1 MGLTKPRAYQIYDI
15 DYKQA
20 TRVATITNT
29 TLSGGAPNVVDGVTL
44 TLNDRVLV
52 AGQGTGSENGLY
64 YVTTVGSGSNGTWSR
79 SVDGDQQGEINAG
92 LIVMVTEGTIYADTQ
107 WKLTTN
113 DPIVIGVTP
122 LTFVFNALNVY
133 FTSISA
139 GGNVLTAS
147 GNASVVNFA
156 AGSGMSITGN
166 TVSNTITFTSTGS
179 GGGTSIS
186 NGTSN
191 VNVVSSGGNVTV
203 GVSGVGNVVVWAPTG
218 EYVTGVVSAS
228 GNVTG
233 GNLIATGYVQS
244 ANGLE
249 STSTYPG
256 PYGDGIVVD
265 YLTGTGRISVGSG
278 DGLAVYNGGIASTLM
293 ATFSSG
299 GQFSAVGNVVGSNF
313 TTTGLISASGNITSG
328 NISSGNVSATNHIG
342 TNVSVTG
349 VVTAASTVG
358 GVITG
363 TSTSVTGIQTAAS
376 TVGGVITGSSTSVTG
391 TQTAASTV
399 GGVITGSS
407 TSVTGTQT
415 AASTV
420 GGVITGSSTS
430 VTGAVSGASASVS
443 GAVTAASTVGGIIT
457 GSSASVTGIVTG
469 SSHVGSV
476 VSVTGAITGASVV
489 GGVITGSSVSVS
501 GNVTGGNVNTNALVG
516 TGVTI
521 TSTGALS
528 LAPTA
533 NISVNSRWINSLAD
547 PSQAQDAATKNYV
560 DSVTANAH
568 YHASANAAST
578 SDLTAM
584 FTGATVVYNNGTA
597 GVGANLVMSGNTYTT
612 IDGVNIA
619 VASNR
624 ILIKNEANAAWN
636 GIYTY
641 SNSTVITRT
650 TTEDNAAEWAGGD
663 TFFVLGGTVNGNTNW
678 VQTNTVTTMGTS
690 NITFVQIGGG
700 SSAYSAGTGL
710 SLTGTQFNALTDGVT
725 TAVNGS
731 NQIAVKAS
739 ATLTTP
745 NIGAAT
751 GTSLSTTG
759 TVTGGN
765 LATGGTASATGTVTG
780 GNLAT
785 GGTISATGNATVG
798 NISATNHTG
807 TTVSVTG
814 TVTAAST
821 VGGVI
826 TGSSSSVTGSQ
837 TAASTVGGVIT
848 GTSTSVSGGVTAASV
863 VGGVMTGTSLSATAN
878 ITGGNLLT
886 GGNISATG
894 NLTIGSGTGGNLSG
908 ANVISANVISANTF
922 IASANITS
930 GNILTGGLI
939 SATSTITSAANIT
952 AAAYY
957 GPLAN
962 TTSNI
967 NINNAAGN
975 AAVSIGG
982 TANVAVF
989 SNTGAYLTLA
999 SANGLAGVTALKLTA
1014 GTFATAPQAGSM
1026 NYDGTAFRMTAATGN
1041 ESVTMNSYFY
1051 RTAANV
1057 ALANVATAQSWLG
1070 AGVTVQSNVVYQFN
1084 GLFNLVTTGTTSHT
1098 EAIGF
1103 GGTATLINIGY
1114 LSIRG
1119 NANAITATT
1128 GNVYSVYHTSNAS
1141 TVQTGAFTTAQNVY
1155 YQLSGTVSSNVTGTF
1170 IPQLTFS
1177 AAPGGT
1183 STVVTGAYF
1192 QLTPLQAG
1200 SGNVNIGTW
1209 A

>member
-92 LIVMVTEGTIYADTQ
+92 LIVMVTEGNVYVDTQ

-166 TVSNTITFTSTGS
+166 TVSNTITFTSTGG

-256 PYGDGIVVD
+256 PYSDGIVVD

-328 NISSGNVSATNHIG
+328 NISSGNISATNHIG

-376 TVGGVITGSSTSVTG
+376 TVGGVMTGASLSVTG
-391 TQTAASTV
+391 NVTALNHFGTN
-399 GGVITGSS
+399 

-489 GGVITGSSVSVS
+489 GGVITGTSTSVT
-501 GNVTGGNVNTNALVG
+501 GNTTAGNLIATTYVMAGNGLESTSTYPGPYTDGIVIDYLTGNGRISTGAADGLNIFNGGVANTLIASFNTTGALTLGTTGTANLTGGNV
-516 TGVTI
+516 
-521 TSTGALS
+521 
-528 LAPTA
+528 LA
-533 NISVNSRWINSLAD
+533 S
-547 PSQAQDAATKNYV
+547 
-560 DSVTANAH
+560 
-568 YHASANAAST
+568 
-578 SDLTAM
+578 
-584 FTGATVVYNNGTA
+584 
-597 GVGANLVMSGNTYTT
+597 
-612 IDGVNIA
+612 
-619 VASNR
+619 
-624 ILIKNEANAAWN
+624 
-636 GIYTY
+636 
-641 SNSTVITRT
+641 
-650 TTEDNAAEWAGGD
+650 
-663 TFFVLGGTVNGNTNW
+663 
-678 VQTNTVTTMGTS
+678 
-690 NITFVQIGGG
+690 
-700 SSAYSAGTGL
+700 
-710 SLTGTQFNALTDGVT
+710 
-725 TAVNGS
+725 
-731 NQIAVKAS
+731 
-739 ATLTTP
+739 
-745 NIGAAT
+745 
-751 GTSLSTTG
+751 
-759 TVTGGN
+759 
-765 LATGGTASATGTVTG
+765 
-780 GNLAT
+780 
-785 GGTISATGNATVG
+785 
-798 NISATNHTG
+798 
-807 TTVSVTG
+807 
-814 TVTAAST
+814 
-821 VGGVI
+821 
-826 TGSSSSVTGSQ
+826 
-837 TAASTVGGVIT
+837 
-848 GTSTSVSGGVTAASV
+848 
-863 VGGVMTGTSLSATAN
+863 
-878 ITGGNLLT
+878 
-886 GGNISATG
+886 GNISATG

-908 ANVISANVISANTF
+908 ANVISANTF

-1026 NYDGTAFRMTAATGN
+1026 NYDGTVFRMTAATGN

-1051 RTAANV
+1051 RPAANV

>member
-256 PYGDGIVVD
+256 PYSDGIVVD

-568 YHASANAAST
+568 YHAPANAAST
-578 SDLTAM
+578 GDLTAM

-650 TTEDNAAEWAGGD
+650 IGEDTAAEWAGGD
-663 TFFVLGGTVNGNTNW
+663 TFFVLGGTVNGNTSW

-690 NITFVQIGGG
+690 NITFVQVGGG
-700 SSAYSAGTGL
+700 TSSYSAGTGL

-725 TAVNGS
+725 TTVNGS

-739 ATLTTP
+739 AVLTTP

-759 TVTGGN
+759 NVSTAGTLISTGAIAAAFGLANTSLHASAVITSAGNANNSSQFAFQNNSSGSNASADVAVYNNLGTDTSYFVDMGIVSSTYDGPGIGANVFSPNDGYLYVAGNSITGPVGTGANIGN
-765 LATGGTASATGTVTG
+765 LIIGATNGQVYTWLGNTSTANIITTVSTTGFLVNG
-780 GNLAT
+780 QV
-785 GGTISATGNATVG
+785 SATGNISG
-798 NISATNHTG
+798 NYFIGN
-807 TTVSVTG
+807 
-814 TVTAAST
+814 
-821 VGGVI
+821 
-826 TGSSSSVTGSQ
+826 GSQ
-837 TAASTVGGVIT
+837 
-848 GTSTSVSGGVTAASV
+848 
-863 VGGVMTGTSLSATAN
+863 
-878 ITGGNLLT
+878 LT
-886 GGNISATG
+886 G
-894 NLTIGSGTGGNLSG
+894 LTSSG
-908 ANVISANVISANTF
+908 
-922 IASANITS
+922 
-930 GNILTGGLI
+930 LTQ
-939 SATSTITSAANIT
+939 
-952 AAAYY
+952 YQ
-957 GPLAN
+957 
-962 TTSNI
+962 
-967 NINNAAGN
+967 
-975 AAVSIGG
+975 V
-982 TANVAVF
+982 
-989 SNTGAYLTLA
+989 
-999 SANGLAGVTALKLTA
+999 LKL
-1014 GTFATAPQAGSM
+1014 
-1026 NYDGTAFRMTAATGN
+1026 
-1041 ESVTMNSYFY
+1041 
-1051 RTAANV
+1051 
-1057 ALANVATAQSWLG
+1057 
-1070 AGVTVQSNVVYQFN
+1070 
-1084 GLFNLVTTGTTSHT
+1084 
-1098 EAIGF
+1098 
-1103 GGTATLINIGY
+1103 
-1114 LSIRG
+1114 
-1119 NANAITATT
+1119 
-1128 GNVYSVYHTSNAS
+1128 
-1141 TVQTGAFTTAQNVY
+1141 
-1155 YQLSGTVSSNVTGTF
+1155 VS
-1170 IPQLTFS
+1170 LR
-1177 AAPGGT
+1177 
-1183 STVVTGAYF
+1183 
-1192 QLTPLQAG
+1192 L
-1200 SGNVNIGTW
+1200 
-1209 A
+1209 

>member
-52 AGQGTGSENGLY
+52 AGQSTGSENGLY

-92 LIVMVTEGTIYADTQ
+92 LIVMVTEGNVYADTQ

-113 DPIVIGVTP
+113 DPIVIGTTP

-147 GNASVVNFA
+147 GNASVVTFA
-156 AGSGMSITGN
+156 AGSGMSIAGN
-166 TVSNTITFTSTGS
+166 TVSNTITFTSTASGS
-179 GGGTSIS
+179 SASIS

-218 EYVTGVVSAS
+218 EYITGLVSAS

-256 PYGDGIVVD
+256 PYSDGIVVD
-265 YLTGTGRISVGSG
+265 YLTGTGRISVGTG

-313 TTTGLISASGNITSG
+313 TTTGLISATGNITSG
-328 NISSGNVSATNHIG
+328 NISSGNISAINHIG

-349 VVTAASTVG
+349 VVTTASTVG

-407 TSVTGTQT
+407 SSVTGTQT

-420 GGVITGSSTS
+420 GGVITGSSVS

-469 SSHVGSV
+469 SSLVGSV

-516 TGVTI
+516 TGITI

-568 YHASANAAST
+568 YHAPANAAST
-578 SDLTAM
+578 SDLTSM

-650 TTEDNAAEWAGGD
+650 IGEDTAAEWAGGD

-678 VQTNTVTTMGTS
+678 VQTNTVTTMGVS

-725 TAVNGS
+725 TTVNGS

-739 ATLTTP
+739 AALTTP

-751 GTSLSTTG
+751 GTSLNLVGNVQSGNLLTTG
-759 TVTGGN
+759 
-765 LATGGTASATGTVTG
+765 L
-780 GNLAT
+780 
-785 GGTISATGNATVG
+785 ISATGNITGGNVTGG
-798 NISATNHTG
+798 NINTTVLSASGNITAGGNTIFNNKTYYNFSGDEQQISLDTSILRLGSWSLTASGALYTLAGEPVMWYWIHNGSIDAATGNFNARDDFGPVTLWALSESMTIRTWISPPSQTLSVPSTWILTSTQDTNNGLFTTGGVSGNALKLTQVATPIAAVGTASTTGGTLSAGNYYVKVVGLDVNGNPTAPSAESSVITTTG
-807 TTVSVTG
+807 TTSSIAYIIPATPGVNSYQIYVTQSSGVYTSGYFTYSPDYLTNYFTLTTLSG
-814 TVTAAST
+814 TTAGTIPST
-821 VGGVI
+821 NS
-826 TGSSSSVTGSQ
+826 TGSIVAAGNVSTTG
-837 TAASTVGGVIT
+837 
-848 GTSTSVSGGVTAASV
+848 
-863 VGGVMTGTSLSATAN
+863 N

-886 GGNISATG
+886 GGQVSATG
-894 NLTIGSGTGGNLSG
+894 NI
-908 ANVISANVISANTF
+908 
-922 IASANITS
+922 S
-930 GNILTGGLI
+930 GNYFIGNGSQLTGLTSSGL
-939 SATSTITSAANIT
+939 TQF
-952 AAAYY
+952 
-957 GPLAN
+957 
-962 TTSNI
+962 
-967 NINNAAGN
+967 
-975 AAVSIGG
+975 AV
-982 TANVAVF
+982 
-989 SNTGAYLTLA
+989 
-999 SANGLAGVTALKLTA
+999 LKL
-1014 GTFATAPQAGSM
+1014 
-1026 NYDGTAFRMTAATGN
+1026 
-1041 ESVTMNSYFY
+1041 
-1051 RTAANV
+1051 
-1057 ALANVATAQSWLG
+1057 
-1070 AGVTVQSNVVYQFN
+1070 
-1084 GLFNLVTTGTTSHT
+1084 
-1098 EAIGF
+1098 
-1103 GGTATLINIGY
+1103 
-1114 LSIRG
+1114 
-1119 NANAITATT
+1119 
-1128 GNVYSVYHTSNAS
+1128 
-1141 TVQTGAFTTAQNVY
+1141 
-1155 YQLSGTVSSNVTGTF
+1155 VS
-1170 IPQLTFS
+1170 LR
-1177 AAPGGT
+1177 
-1183 STVVTGAYF
+1183 
-1192 QLTPLQAG
+1192 L
-1200 SGNVNIGTW
+1200 
-1209 A
+1209 

>member
-52 AGQGTGSENGLY
+52 AGQSTGSENGLY

-92 LIVMVTEGTIYADTQ
+92 LIVMVTEGNVYADTQ

-113 DPIVIGVTP
+113 DPIVIGTTP

-256 PYGDGIVVD
+256 PYSDGIVVD
-265 YLTGTGRISVGSG
+265 YLTGTGRISVGTG

-328 NISSGNVSATNHIG
+328 NISSGNISATNHIG

-407 TSVTGTQT
+407 SSVTGTQT

-469 SSHVGSV
+469 SSLVGSV

-560 DSVTANAH
+560 DSVTANSH
-568 YHASANAAST
+568 YHAAANAAST
-578 SDLTAM
+578 GDLTAM

-636 GIYTY
+636 GSYTY

-650 TTEDNAAEWAGGD
+650 IGEDTAAEWAGGD

-725 TAVNGS
+725 TTVNGS

-785 GGTISATGNATVG
+785 GGTASATGTVTGGNLATGGTASATGTVTGGNLATGGTASATGN
-798 NISATNHTG
+798 
-807 TTVSVTG
+807 
-814 TVTAAST
+814 
-821 VGGVI
+821 I
-826 TGSSSSVTGSQ
+826 TGNYFIGNGSQ
-837 TAASTVGGVIT
+837 
-848 GTSTSVSGGVTAASV
+848 
-863 VGGVMTGTSLSATAN
+863 
-878 ITGGNLLT
+878 LT
-886 GGNISATG
+886 G
-894 NLTIGSGTGGNLSG
+894 LTSSG
-908 ANVISANVISANTF
+908 
-922 IASANITS
+922 
-930 GNILTGGLI
+930 LTQ
-939 SATSTITSAANIT
+939 
-952 AAAYY
+952 YQ
-957 GPLAN
+957 
-962 TTSNI
+962 
-967 NINNAAGN
+967 
-975 AAVSIGG
+975 V
-982 TANVAVF
+982 
-989 SNTGAYLTLA
+989 
-999 SANGLAGVTALKLTA
+999 LKL
-1014 GTFATAPQAGSM
+1014 
-1026 NYDGTAFRMTAATGN
+1026 
-1041 ESVTMNSYFY
+1041 
-1051 RTAANV
+1051 
-1057 ALANVATAQSWLG
+1057 
-1070 AGVTVQSNVVYQFN
+1070 
-1084 GLFNLVTTGTTSHT
+1084 
-1098 EAIGF
+1098 
-1103 GGTATLINIGY
+1103 
-1114 LSIRG
+1114 
-1119 NANAITATT
+1119 
-1128 GNVYSVYHTSNAS
+1128 
-1141 TVQTGAFTTAQNVY
+1141 
-1155 YQLSGTVSSNVTGTF
+1155 VS
-1170 IPQLTFS
+1170 LR
-1177 AAPGGT
+1177 
-1183 STVVTGAYF
+1183 
-1192 QLTPLQAG
+1192 L
-1200 SGNVNIGTW
+1200 
-1209 A
+1209 